1 MRIRL
6 TKEYDG
12 QPAGFQGDWP
22 DDRAKAAVDAGAA
35 VPTARVRLTRD
46 YDLGGRKL
54 PARFEFD
61 LSPDEAA
68 KAVGDGAGEYA
79 DEKDRERAAKVGGE
93 KPEPPAPA
101 AEPEPRRARTPKAEG

>member
-6 TKEYDG
+6 TKSYDG

-79 DEKDRERAAKVGGE
+79 DIVSFIVVPLILASRI
-93 KPEPPAPA
+93 PS
-101 AEPEPRRARTPKAEG
+101 PRRWTHSATF